1 MNRLFEKMLS
11 RRDDFPSLKQE
22 INGYPLAYF
31 DGPGGT
37 QVPQS
42 VIDAVSDYYYTSNA
56 NFHGNFIT
64 SRRTDQVVEGTRE
77 KIAAFLGAD
86 GPENISYGHNMT
98 TLNFSLSRA
107 FGSWLN
113 PGDEIVITQLD
124 HEANRGPWLA
134 LRENGIVVRE
144 VALLPDGLLD
154 YNDFE
159 NKINEKTRLVAM
171 GYSSN
176 VTGTINNVPLVRK
189 MTYKTGAMLLVDAVH
204 YVPHFPLDVTALGV
218 DFLLCSAYKFYGPH
232 IGILYSNGENLNRL
246 PTFNLRTQLQHA
258 PYCIETGTL
267 NHAAIAG
274 VNAAIDYIET
284 FGEGDSARSRMVS
297 AMKEINRYEDAVYK
311 DISKKLKAIE
321 TLTIIGP
328 SDIKVKKAP
337 TISFDIAGINPS
349 DVCNYLGEQGICAWN
364 GHFYGIRPTE
374 IFGYLEKGGLTR
386 VGVSVYNTME
396 EVDRLIAAVTT
407 LISGRQGPLRD

>member
-1 MNRLFEKMLS
+1 MDKTELFEKIIG

-22 INGYPLAYF
+22 INGYFPAYF

-42 VIDAVSDYYYTSNA
+42 VIDAVSNYYVTSNA
-56 NFHGNFIT
+56 NSHGNFIT

-77 KIAAFLGAD
+77 KTATFLGAA
-86 GPENISYGHNMT
+86 GPENISFGHNMT

-107 FGSWLN
+107 FGRFLN
-113 PGDEIVITQLD
+113 RGDEILITQLD

-134 LRENGIVVRE
+134 LRESGIVVRE
-144 VALLPDGLLD
+144 VALLPDGTLD
-154 YNDFE
+154 YDDFE
-159 NKINEKTRLVAM
+159 IRLNEKTRLVAM

-176 VTGTINNVPLVRK
+176 VTGTINQVPLVRK
-189 MTYKTGAMLLVDAVH
+189 MTHKVGAMLLVDAVH

-232 IGILYSNGENLNRL
+232 IGILYSNGDTLNRL
-246 PTFNLRTQLQHA
+246 PVYNLRTQSQLA
-258 PYCIETGTL
+258 PCRIETGTL

-284 FGEGDSARSRMVS
+284 FGQGNSTRHRLVD
-297 AMKEINRYEDAVYK
+297 AMEKINFYEDAVYK
-311 DISKKLKAIE
+311 YIFDRLSAIE
-321 TLTIIGP
+321 NLTVLGP
-328 SDIKVKKAP
+328 LDGKEPKAP
-337 TISFDIAGINPS
+337 TISFDIKGIHPEN
-349 DVCNYLGEQGICAWN
+349 VCKGLGEQGIFAWD

-374 IFGYLEKGGLTR
+374 ILGYLEKGGVTR
-386 VGVSVYNTME
+386 VGVSVYNTE
-396 EVDRLIAAVTT
+396 EEADRLIHAVQT
-407 LISGRQGPLRD
+407 IIKEN